1 MGYTIQ
7 PLFNN
12 KTRINRELLQPMQ
25 EALKE
30 AHDKLSTAVF
40 AVLTPEKMDE
50 ILANATKENV
60 GINYMYLGETTESYK
75 KGAVYTVE
83 EV

>member
-1 MGYTIQ
+1 MAYTIQ
-7 PLFNN
+7 PLIDK
-12 KTRINRELLQPMQ
+12 KTPINRDLLQPMQ
-25 EALKE
+25 VALKE

-50 ILANATKENV
+50 ILSNATDENV
-60 GINYMYLGETTESYK
+60 GVNYMYLGETTESYK
-75 KGAVYTVE
+75 KGAVYTIE